1 MKKNDLLVWT
11 SANAFGLGIGF
22 VASLQMIFLIDF
34 GFDWEMHWN
43 WVEGRRTVD
52 NSDWSF
58 VSVLIGPLLGM
69 AIFGSMQ
76 ALAVRSQNV
85 RLLQWTLAT
94 VAGFGVLV
102 VAIQWPLMAFGQWG
116 DIPGP
121 VEPIIVTVGG
131 ASLAGIF
138 QYLMLRRHGIHASK
152 WLILW
157 IVGLVASLVPMA
169 ILFMS
174 LDKLKMSISWPTEV
188 FVMGFIVAGVAA
200 LISGKSLFATLS
212 GSTQI
217 ANHP

>member
-1 MKKNDLLVWT
+1 MNSNCRGTL
-11 SANAFGLGIGF
+11 NP
-22 VASLQMIFLIDF
+22 ASLSRQNSISCSVVSEAPSLGTTNARIDSPHF
-34 GFDWEMHWN
+34 S
-43 WVEGRRTVD
+43 EGTP
-52 NSDWSF
+52 
-58 VSVLIGPLLGM
+58 I
-69 AIFGSMQ
+69 
-76 ALAVRSQNV
+76 
-85 RLLQWTLAT
+85 
-94 VAGFGVLV
+94 
-102 VAIQWPLMAFGQWG
+102 AIQWPLMALGVWG
-116 DIPGP
+116 VIPGP

-174 LDKLKMSISWPTEV
+174 LDKLNMSISWPTEV

-212 GSTQI
+212 GPTQI

>member
-11 SANAFGLGIGF
+11 SANALGFGIGF
-22 VASLQMIFLIDF
+22 VASLQMIFLIRF

-43 WVEGRRTVD
+43 WVGTGVD
-52 NSDWSF
+52 KSALSF
-58 VSVLIGPLLGM
+58 VSVLIGPLVGM
-69 AIFGSMQ
+69 AIFGSTQ

-102 VAIQWPLMAFGQWG
+102 VAIQWPLMALGVWG
-116 DIPGP
+116 VIPGP

-157 IVGLVASLVPMA
+157 IVGLFASLVPMA

-174 LDKLKMSISWPTEV
+174 LDKLNMSISWPTEV

-212 GSTQI
+212 GPTQI